1 MTSKSESKL
10 AKFEVPV
17 SELRW
22 ICDPKKFSFRTTDN
36 CLRLAEFIGQERAAR
51 AVEFGLAMRHSGY
64 NIYVAGITGTGK
76 ASLVK
81 SYIEKIIREKEKAE
95 GVFQPRDWCY
105 LYNFV
110 DPDRPQIM
118 SLPQGQGKG
127 FKGQISQLLQNV
139 RMELVKAF
147 TSEDYKK
154 QRKALTEEAQ
164 KRQQKLLQEMEA
176 ESRERG
182 FLFQITPMGPILI
195 PLHKGRPLS
204 QDEYYALR
212 EDVRAG
218 LEQERQDLMKKT
230 EASFEK
236 VRYVEKEAA
245 DKLAEQDRKIGEFTI
260 SRLFKELFDQYKD
273 SAEVTQYLT
282 SLRNY
287 TLENLDFF
295 KQEPGPGLI
304 PGGQMM
310 AAQQMA
316 AQQMQPAFW
325 GRDSFMPFE
334 VNVFVDNSETKGPP
348 VIVESNPTFG
358 NIFGKIER
366 RFIYGAYI
374 SDHTMLKAGAM
385 SLASGGYLL
394 LNVRDVLTKPGV
406 WEGLKRS
413 IKDKEVR
420 IEDPFEQFG
429 FISSQG
435 MRPQP
440 MPIDAKIVLLGDPYL
455 YQLLSV
461 YDEDFWE
468 IFRVKADFDFQIDNT
483 KENVEEYACFAAK
496 VCSEEKLM
504 PMDATGIARV
514 AEQAARMVSDQEKL
528 STRFGLIKELIQE
541 ADYWAGRDKAKM
553 ITGKHVQ
560 KAVEE
565 KIYRHNLMDERIRD
579 LIARGTI
586 YIDVVGSVP
595 GQVNGLS
602 VYSLGDITFGKPSR
616 ITAKTFMGRGGVVNI
631 ERESQLS
638 GRIHDKGVMILS
650 GYLGWKYAQDKPLSL
665 SVSLCFEQSYEG
677 VEGDSAS
684 STELY
689 AILSS
694 ISAVPIRQDIAVTG
708 SVNQK
713 GEVQPIG
720 GINHKIE
727 GFYQICLVKGLTGEQ
742 GVMMPKSNLK
752 NLMLRE
758 DVVEAVKQ
766 GQFHIYAVSNIDEG
780 IEVLTGMKAGERS
793 PDGKYPEDTIN
804 YLVSKRLG
812 EIAETMKGY
821 AAPPAKEK

>member
-1 MTSKSESKL
+1 MSTRAESKL
-10 AKFEVPV
+10 EKFKVPA
-17 SELRW
+17 SGLRW
-22 ICDPKKFSFRTTDN
+22 TCDPKKFSFGTTEN
-36 CLRLAEFIGQERAAR
+36 CQHLAEFIGQERASK

-64 NIYVAGITGTGK
+64 NIFVAGITGTGK

-81 SYIEKIIREKEKAE
+81 SYIEKIIREKEKSE
-95 GVFQPRDWCY
+95 GVFQPKDWCY
-105 LYNFV
+105 IYNFA
-110 DPDRPQIM
+110 DPDRPQII
-118 SLPQGQGKG
+118 SLPQGHGKG
-127 FKGQISQLLQNV
+127 LKSQISQLLQNV
-139 RMELVKAF
+139 KSEIVKAF

-154 QRKALTEEAQ
+154 QRKVLTEEAQ
-164 KRQQKLLQEMEA
+164 KRQQKLLQEMETEA
-176 ESRERG
+176 RERG
-182 FLFQITPMGPILI
+182 FLFQITPMGPVLI
-195 PLHKGRPLS
+195 PLHKGKPLS

-212 EDVRAG
+212 EDVRAT
-218 LEQERQDLMKKT
+218 LEQDRQELMKKM
-230 EASFEK
+230 EAGFEK
-236 VRYVEKEAA
+236 VRFVEKETA
-245 DKLAEQDRKIGEFTI
+245 DRLSEQDHMIGEFTI
-260 SRLFKELFDQYKD
+260 SRLFKELLDQYKD
-273 SAEVTQYLT
+273 SAEVTQFLT
-282 SLRNY
+282 GLRKY
-287 TLENLDFF
+287 TLDNLDSF
-295 KQEPGPGLI
+295 KQEAIPAAMPGV
-304 PGGQMM
+304 
-310 AAQQMA
+310 
-316 AQQMQPAFW
+316 QMQPAFW
-325 GRDSFMPFE
+325 SRDPFVPFE
-334 VNVFVDNSETKGPP
+334 VNVFVDNSEIKGPP

-366 RFIYGAYI
+366 RFLYGAYV

-385 SLASGGYLL
+385 SLANGGYLL
-394 LNVRDVLTKPGV
+394 LNVKDVLAKPGV

-420 IEDPFEQFG
+420 IEDPWEQFG

-440 MPIDAKIVLLGDPYL
+440 MPIDVKIVLLGDPYL
-455 YQLLSV
+455 YQLLSY

-468 IFRVKADFDFQIDNT
+468 IFRVKADFDYQIDNT

-504 PMDATGIARV
+504 HMDASGIAKL

-541 ADYWAGRDKAKM
+541 ADYWAGRDKAKV

-560 KAVEE
+560 QAIGE

-579 LIARGTI
+579 MITRGTI
-586 YIDVVGSVP
+586 FIDVDGSVA

-602 VYSLGDITFGKPSR
+602 VYTLGDITFGKPSR

-638 GRIHDKGVMILS
+638 GSIHDKGVMILS

-665 SVSLCFEQSYEG
+665 SASLCFEQSYEG
-677 VEGDSAS
+677 VDGDSAS

-694 ISAVPIRQDIAVTG
+694 ISGVPIRQDIAVTG

-720 GINHKIE
+720 GINYKIE
-727 GFYQICLVKGLTGEQ
+727 GFYQICKARGLTGEQ

-758 DVVEAVKQ
+758 DLVEAVRK
-766 GQFHIYAVSNIDEG
+766 GQFHIYAVSDIDEG
-780 IEVLTGMKAGERS
+780 IEVLTGMQGGERT
-793 PDGKYPEDTIN
+793 PDGKYPEGTIN
-804 YLVSKRLG
+804 YLVSKRLE
-812 EIAETMKGY
+812 EIADTMKGY
-821 AAPPAKEK
+821 AAAPPAKEK

>member
-1 MTSKSESKL
+1 MTRRNISAKAESKIK
-10 AKFEVPV
+10 KFEVPV

-22 ICDPKKFSFRTTDN
+22 TCDPKKFSFRTTEE
-36 CLRLAEFIGQERAAR
+36 CPRLAEFIGQERASR

-64 NIYVAGITGTGK
+64 NIFVAGITGTGK

-81 SYIEKIIREKEKAE
+81 GYIEKIIRDKEKAE
-95 GVFQPRDWCY
+95 GVFQPKDWCY
-105 LYNFV
+105 LYNFT
-110 DPDRPQIM
+110 DPDRPQIIN
-118 SLPQGQGKG
+118 LPQGQGKG
-127 FKGQISQLLQNV
+127 FKSHLGQLLQN
-139 RMELVKAF
+139 MKSELVKAF

-154 QRKALTEEAQ
+154 QNKALSEEAQ
-164 KRQQKLLQEMEA
+164 KGQQKLLKEMETEA
-176 ESRERG
+176 RQRG

-195 PLHKGRPLS
+195 PLDKGKPLS
-204 QDEYYALR
+204 QEEYYALR
-212 EDVRAG
+212 EDIRARV
-218 LEQERQDLMKKT
+218 EQERRELMKKM
-230 EASFEK
+230 EVNFEK
-236 VRYVEKEAA
+236 VRSAEKEMAE
-245 DKLAEQDRKIGEFTI
+245 KLAEQDRKIGEFII
-260 SRLFKELFDQYKD
+260 SRVFGELFEQYED
-273 SAEVTQYLT
+273 FAEVTQYLT

-295 KQEPGPGLI
+295 NQEVAPG
-304 PGGQMM
+304 MM
-310 AAQQMA
+310 QNP
-316 AQQMQPAFW
+316 QMQPAFW
-325 GRDSFMPFE
+325 GRDPFIPFE
-334 VNVFVDNSETKGPP
+334 VNVFVDNSETRGLP
-348 VIVESNPTFG
+348 VIVESNPTYG

-366 RFIYGAYI
+366 RFLYGAYI
-374 SDHTMLKAGAM
+374 SDHTMIKAGAM
-385 SLASGGYLL
+385 SLSNGGYLL

-406 WEGLKRS
+406 WESLKRS

-429 FISSQG
+429 YISSQG

-440 MPIDAKIVLLGDPYL
+440 MPVDVKVVLLGAPYL
-455 YQLLSV
+455 YQLLSC

-468 IFRVKADFDFQIDNT
+468 IFRVKADFDYQIDNT

-496 VCSEEKLM
+496 VCDEEKLM
-504 PMDATGIARV
+504 HMDVSGIAKV

-541 ADYWAGRDKAKM
+541 ADYWARLDNARL
-553 ITGKHVQ
+553 ISGKHVQ
-560 KAVEE
+560 QAIGE
-565 KIYRHNLMDERIRD
+565 KIYRHNLIDERIKEM
-579 LIARGTI
+579 IARGTI
-586 YIDVVGSVP
+586 YIDVAGSVI

-602 VYSLGDITFGKPSR
+602 LYALGDITFGKPSR

-665 SVSLCFEQSYEG
+665 SASLCFEQSYEG

-694 ISAVPIRQDIAVTG
+694 ISGVPLRQDIAVTG

-727 GFYQICLVKGLTGEQ
+727 GFYQICEATGLTGEQ

-758 DVVEAVKQ
+758 DVVEAVKE
-766 GQFHIYAVSNIDEG
+766 GKFHIYTISNINEG
-780 IEVLTGMKAGERS
+780 MEVLTGMQAGERT
-793 PDGKYPEDTIN
+793 PDGKYPEETIN

-821 AAPPAKEK
+821 AAPPPVKEK